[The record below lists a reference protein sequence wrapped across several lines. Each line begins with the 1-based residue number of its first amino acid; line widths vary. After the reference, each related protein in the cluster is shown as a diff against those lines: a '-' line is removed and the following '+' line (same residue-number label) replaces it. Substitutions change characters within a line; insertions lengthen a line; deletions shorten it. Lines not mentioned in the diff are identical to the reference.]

1 MKISENIASATVKS
15 GSVAVFSMGQAGFV
29 FKLPEPPL
37 LSTFI
42 FPTAANAI
50 SVLSA

>member
-29 FKLPEPPL
+29 FKLPDGHRTIP
-37 LSTFI
+37 
-42 FPTAANAI
+42 A
-50 SVLSA
+50 